1 MSSIEIISLVVTVLC
16 LVSFC
21 LAFTFLFRHYY
32 KSETEKVLMGKEDK
46 ALLEDI
52 AIDTRRSE
60 DKKRKILSLVGKIA
74 GYVVLAVVGVFF
86 VMTLISRFS
95 SGALF
100 FGDKAYLVIATGSM
114 SEKNKENDYL
124 FDSSLGLDDQFDAYD
139 MIQIQKYESEEDVD
153 LYDVVAYKDKD
164 GTIIVHRIIEI
175 DADGYITRGD
185 ANAASD
191 TGVTYDGH
199 LAYKDILGRYD
210 GSRIKGIG
218 SIIVFLQSNAGIIT
232 IASILYCFLMF
243 DYFSSRYDKAIERR
257 KTYLLKRVP
266 FDPNDENDLEKL
278 DNSFK
283 QTLTYKDKEYDL
295 LPLAGEE
302 SKEDTEQTE
311 NDPEREDEKK

>member
-100 FGDKAYLVIATGSM
+100 FGGALLSKI
-114 SEKNKENDYL
+114 
-124 FDSSLGLDDQFDAYD
+124 
-139 MIQIQKYESEEDVD
+139 
-153 LYDVVAYKDKD
+153 
-164 GTIIVHRIIEI
+164 
-175 DADGYITRGD
+175 
-185 ANAASD
+185 
-191 TGVTYDGH
+191 
-199 LAYKDILGRYD
+199 KDISICPAITKTGRSYRD
-210 GSRIKGIG
+210 VCS
-218 SIIVFLQSNAGIIT
+218 
-232 IASILYCFLMF
+232 M
-243 DYFSSRYDKAIERR
+243 
-257 KTYLLKRVP
+257 
-266 FDPNDENDLEKL
+266 
-278 DNSFK
+278 
-283 QTLTYKDKEYDL
+283 
-295 LPLAGEE
+295 
-302 SKEDTEQTE
+302 
-311 NDPEREDEKK
+311 